1 MPTCLGI
8 ATSFANRRRFHRT
21 PAGQV
26 SRSSWHPTARRAEP
40 WRSALGRRSR
50 PSAGRC
56 TDGLSSCIS
65 RRFSYPSRS
74 RSPWCAPPPGI
85 ACPPPPSNASGA
97 PHPRHPRPQPTFAF
111 ALASSSPAARL
122 TPAGPAFPAESSQLQ
137 YDVALD
143 TGILSFRA
151 RDEPYAINY
160 DAVLAAIQWSRG
172 HTRFRVG
179 PPAPPAPA
187 DRPPPAPTI
196 ERLQSHAS
204 YWLTVVYET
213 HPPGGNVLT
222 PERLD
227 AVRRVEAAVLAVEGY
242 ENFCRLDVPAESFAA
257 HPEACARWVPP
268 ETRVVDHPSACPDMR
283 CSDPISL
290 VSFEARVREW
300 FRNLTAAAAEA
311 ATPELAA
318 AAIRASLE
326 RLGFP
331 DNQATSMAATL
342 AEHPSAASAFADMP
356 LVDLLALV
364 PPGALTRDVFGVG
377 HEPGWFFDKWYATGV
392 DANAD
397 ASDTS
402 KIPSRRSHG
411 GSNATGGASRE
422 PAPAPHAVA
431 LRSGFEFA
439 LPLTGYA
446 TADDRRDAQE
456 AAYRAFARRFT
467 QLFAPDGAVCAD
479 ARAAGLRVL
488 HAGGGISEDEAAAL
502 VLGDLAFATVAF
514 ALVFAC
520 MVAYSRSLW
529 FSTHAV
535 LGVALAF
542 PSAFFFWRVA
552 SASPFVSFLNA
563 LVPFVLIGIGCDDA
577 LVVRDA
583 FEAAKS
589 EDATDRSRPRLPSEE
604 AFAATFA
611 SAAKAMFATSLTTAV
626 AFGSNAFSYIP
637 PVRALGAF
645 AALTVCAN
653 YALVLTLLPASMVLR
668 GKGATRVARDVG
680 LWCLATSRRGEDAR
694 GEDAR
699 GAARGNAARGN
710 ATGNKGTVGAKRHGK
725 TAYARLDD
733 ADGGEV
739 EMRDMSGVSSSRD
752 DATSRFGAEEG
763 GVGRRAFRAA
773 TSTWSDRIASFDASA
788 RAASIAAVDA
798 LGDVIVGRR
807 RAILVVALVAT
818 SASAA
823 RVAAGVRLADVP
835 PPLLREDTN
844 LQRVQHLLFD
854 VFYTESW
861 SNVKVAFGIGGV
873 DRSRADPNDPASFGD
888 VAWDPGFDF
897 SRREVQ
903 LGVLAACDAVL
914 DARASLAFTP
924 SAGNREC
931 ALQAFARDQGG
942 RDAVEWGAEVPA
954 RLAEWARRDG
964 RAWRKNLGWEGEEG
978 VGRLAFLT
986 ADYYVNLHPVAST
999 TEDIRT
1005 AHDAWEAAMVAAN
1018 DAVRRVVELERRDGD
1033 GETPTEAD
1041 DARAAEAPDSSST
1054 RRKLPAPVVFQACD
1068 VWNRMGVEE
1077 SVRYTAA
1084 VSPPVSASA
1093 AAIITYA
1100 ATGSWRVTLATVVT
1114 IGAAVVAMLAA
1125 LVTAGWRFGV
1135 VEELCATLL
1144 IGSSVDYCIHL
1155 AVAYA
1160 ERGEDD
1166 DVAGSNPAD
1175 AGLENGDAVMRR
1187 NARAR
1192 AALRAVAGTITGAA
1206 ATTAAS
1212 SAMLLACRVEVL
1224 VKIGATIVAN
1234 TAVGYVLSLF
1244 LFTALM
1250 ATFGD

>member
-1 MPTCLGI
+1 MLRPSRPRDIFFAGTPSHPPRMPTCLGI

-439 LPLTGYA
+439 LPLAGYA

-668 GKGATRVARDVG
+668 GKGATRVAR
-680 LWCLATSRRGEDAR
+680 
-694 GEDAR
+694 
-699 GAARGNAARGN
+699 
-710 ATGNKGTVGAKRHGK
+710 TGNKGTVGAKRHGK

-964 RAWRKNLGWEGEEG
+964 RAWRKISGGKARKASEGSRSSPRTITSIYTRWRPPRRTFEPRTTRGRRRWSPRTTPYDASSSRSVETGTARRRRRLTTRAPPKRPTLLPLVGNFPRPWCFRRATCGIAWASRRACDTRRRCRRPSPPRRRRSSRTRRPG
-978 VGRLAFLT
+978 VGA
-986 ADYYVNLHPVAST
+986 
-999 TEDIRT
+999 
-1005 AHDAWEAAMVAAN
+1005 
-1018 DAVRRVVELERRDGD
+1018 
-1033 GETPTEAD
+1033 
-1041 DARAAEAPDSSST
+1041 
-1054 RRKLPAPVVFQACD
+1054 
-1068 VWNRMGVEE
+1068 
-1077 SVRYTAA
+1077 
-1084 VSPPVSASA
+1084 
-1093 AAIITYA
+1093 
-1100 ATGSWRVTLATVVT
+1100 
-1114 IGAAVVAMLAA
+1114 
-1125 LVTAGWRFGV
+1125 
-1135 VEELCATLL
+1135 
-1144 IGSSVDYCIHL
+1144 
-1155 AVAYA
+1155 
-1160 ERGEDD
+1160 
-1166 DVAGSNPAD
+1166 
-1175 AGLENGDAVMRR
+1175 
-1187 NARAR
+1187 
-1192 AALRAVAGTITGAA
+1192 
-1206 ATTAAS
+1206 
-1212 SAMLLACRVEVL
+1212 
-1224 VKIGATIVAN
+1224 
-1234 TAVGYVLSLF
+1234 
-1244 LFTALM
+1244 
-1250 ATFGD
+1250 

>member
-1 MPTCLGI
+1 M
-8 ATSFANRRRFHRT
+8 
-21 PAGQV
+21 
-26 SRSSWHPTARRAEP
+26 
-40 WRSALGRRSR
+40 
-50 PSAGRC
+50 
-56 TDGLSSCIS
+56 
-65 RRFSYPSRS
+65 YPSRS

-122 TPAGPAFPAESSQLQ
+122 TSAGPAFPAESSQLQ

-187 DRPPPAPTI
+187 DWPPPAPTI

-439 LPLTGYA
+439 LPLAGYA

-680 LWCLATSRRGEDAR
+680 LWCLATPRRGEDV
-694 GEDAR
+694 
-699 GAARGNAARGN
+699 AARGKRRPGKRDGKQGN
-710 ATGNKGTVGAKRHGK
+710 RRREETRE
-725 TAYARLDD
+725 
-733 ADGGEV
+733 DGV
-739 EMRDMSGVSSSRD
+739 RAS
-752 DATSRFGAEEG
+752 
-763 GVGRRAFRAA
+763 GRR
-773 TSTWSDRIASFDASA
+773 
-788 RAASIAAVDA
+788 
-798 LGDVIVGRR
+798 GR
-807 RAILVVALVAT
+807 
-818 SASAA
+818 
-823 RVAAGVRLADVP
+823 G
-835 PPLLREDTN
+835 
-844 LQRVQHLLFD
+844 
-854 VFYTESW
+854 
-861 SNVKVAFGIGGV
+861 
-873 DRSRADPNDPASFGD
+873 
-888 VAWDPGFDF
+888 
-897 SRREVQ
+897 
-903 LGVLAACDAVL
+903 
-914 DARASLAFTP
+914 
-924 SAGNREC
+924 
-931 ALQAFARDQGG
+931 
-942 RDAVEWGAEVPA
+942 
-954 RLAEWARRDG
+954 
-964 RAWRKNLGWEGEEG
+964 
-978 VGRLAFLT
+978 
-986 ADYYVNLHPVAST
+986 
-999 TEDIRT
+999 
-1005 AHDAWEAAMVAAN
+1005 
-1018 DAVRRVVELERRDGD
+1018 
-1033 GETPTEAD
+1033 
-1041 DARAAEAPDSSST
+1041 
-1054 RRKLPAPVVFQACD
+1054 
-1068 VWNRMGVEE
+1068 
-1077 SVRYTAA
+1077 
-1084 VSPPVSASA
+1084 
-1093 AAIITYA
+1093 
-1100 ATGSWRVTLATVVT
+1100 
-1114 IGAAVVAMLAA
+1114 
-1125 LVTAGWRFGV
+1125 
-1135 VEELCATLL
+1135 
-1144 IGSSVDYCIHL
+1144 
-1155 AVAYA
+1155 
-1160 ERGEDD
+1160 
-1166 DVAGSNPAD
+1166 
-1175 AGLENGDAVMRR
+1175 
-1187 NARAR
+1187 
-1192 AALRAVAGTITGAA
+1192 
-1206 ATTAAS
+1206 
-1212 SAMLLACRVEVL
+1212 
-1224 VKIGATIVAN
+1224 
-1234 TAVGYVLSLF
+1234 
-1244 LFTALM
+1244 
-1250 ATFGD
+1250 

>member
-1 MPTCLGI
+1 
-8 ATSFANRRRFHRT
+8 
-21 PAGQV
+21 
-26 SRSSWHPTARRAEP
+26 
-40 WRSALGRRSR
+40 
-50 PSAGRC
+50 
-56 TDGLSSCIS
+56 
-65 RRFSYPSRS
+65 
-74 RSPWCAPPPGI
+74 
-85 ACPPPPSNASGA
+85 
-97 PHPRHPRPQPTFAF
+97 
-111 ALASSSPAARL
+111 
-122 TPAGPAFPAESSQLQ
+122 
-137 YDVALD
+137 
-143 TGILSFRA
+143 
-151 RDEPYAINY
+151 
-160 DAVLAAIQWSRG
+160 
-172 HTRFRVG
+172 
-179 PPAPPAPA
+179 
-187 DRPPPAPTI
+187 
-196 ERLQSHAS
+196 
-204 YWLTVVYET
+204 
-213 HPPGGNVLT
+213 
-222 PERLD
+222 
-227 AVRRVEAAVLAVEGY
+227 
-242 ENFCRLDVPAESFAA
+242 
-257 HPEACARWVPP
+257 
-268 ETRVVDHPSACPDMR
+268 
-283 CSDPISL
+283 
-290 VSFEARVREW
+290 
-300 FRNLTAAAAEA
+300 
-311 ATPELAA
+311 
-318 AAIRASLE
+318 
-326 RLGFP
+326 
-331 DNQATSMAATL
+331 
-342 AEHPSAASAFADMP
+342 
-356 LVDLLALV
+356 
-364 PPGALTRDVFGVG
+364 
-377 HEPGWFFDKWYATGV
+377 
-392 DANAD
+392 
-397 ASDTS
+397 
-402 KIPSRRSHG
+402 
-411 GSNATGGASRE
+411 
-422 PAPAPHAVA
+422 
-431 LRSGFEFA
+431 
-439 LPLTGYA
+439 
-446 TADDRRDAQE
+446 
-456 AAYRAFARRFT
+456 
-467 QLFAPDGAVCAD
+467 
-479 ARAAGLRVL
+479 
-488 HAGGGISEDEAAAL
+488 
-502 VLGDLAFATVAF
+502 
-514 ALVFAC
+514 
-520 MVAYSRSLW
+520 
-529 FSTHAV
+529 
-535 LGVALAF
+535 
-542 PSAFFFWRVA
+542 
-552 SASPFVSFLNA
+552 
-563 LVPFVLIGIGCDDA
+563 
-577 LVVRDA
+577 
-583 FEAAKS
+583 
-589 EDATDRSRPRLPSEE
+589 
-604 AFAATFA
+604 
-611 SAAKAMFATSLTTAV
+611 
-626 AFGSNAFSYIP
+626 
-637 PVRALGAF
+637 
-645 AALTVCAN
+645 
-653 YALVLTLLPASMVLR
+653 
-668 GKGATRVARDVG
+668 
-680 LWCLATSRRGEDAR
+680 
-694 GEDAR
+694 
-699 GAARGNAARGN
+699 
-710 ATGNKGTVGAKRHGK
+710 
-725 TAYARLDD
+725 
-733 ADGGEV
+733 
-739 EMRDMSGVSSSRD
+739 MRDMSDMSSSRD
-752 DATSRFGAEEG
+752 DAVSRSGAEEG

-888 VAWDPGFDF
+888 PAWDPGFDF

-954 RLAEWARRDG
+954 RLAEWARSDG
-964 RAWRKNLGWEGEEG
+964 RAWRNNLGWEGEEG

-999 TEDIRT
+999 TEEIRT

-1018 DAVRRVVELERRDGD
+1018 DAVRRVVESESRDGD
-1033 GETPTEAD
+1033 GETPTVGAAVTEAD
-1041 DARAAEAPDSSST
+1041 DARAAEAPGASSPSSS
-1054 RRKLPAPVVFQACD
+1054 RRLPAPVVFQACD

-1175 AGLENGDAVMRR
+1175 AGLENGDAVIRR
-1187 NARAR
+1187 TARAR
-1192 AALRAVAGTITGAA
+1192 AALHAVAGTITGAA